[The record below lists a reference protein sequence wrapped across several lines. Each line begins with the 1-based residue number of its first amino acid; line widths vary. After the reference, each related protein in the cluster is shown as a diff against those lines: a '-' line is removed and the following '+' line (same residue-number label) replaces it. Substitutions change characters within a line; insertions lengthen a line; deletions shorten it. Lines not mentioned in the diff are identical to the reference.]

1 MKKFKKYLIVKPL
14 HWAKEYTQEVFYY
27 TEKDLE
33 IYRKKNENVT
43 ITGENTCLV
52 TEPKH
57 VISEVDGYI
66 FYEGDFH
73 PAYQTWGGWQI

>member
-1 MKKFKKYLIVKPL
+1 MKKFKKVSYRKPL
-14 HWAKEYTQEVFYY
+14 HLAKEYTQEVFYY

-33 IYRKKNENVT
+33 IYRKNENVT